1 MIRYL
6 SVLILV
12 VVFSSA
18 CRYDKCTQSF
28 SEQLNLSVL
37 PLWEKKTQIN
47 MASQND
53 NKLVSRLNLE
63 REYKQSIFDR
73 KDFLND
79 LFKKNQLDGYK
90 FESLTIVEFTSNSEK
105 YKQVK
110 YLLASCDLE
119 TRVIKYALNQGK
131 WELTKVRIVN
141 AEKIDRAIKLL
152 SDRSGDIFYES
163 HGIDLLAVTKFRG
176 HHKITVE
183 VFGSISKKQNEALK
197 IMEK

>member
-6 SVLILV
+6 SVIILV
-12 VVFSSA
+12 VIFSSA

-53 NKLVSRLNLE
+53 NRLVSLLNLE
-63 REYKQSIFDR
+63 RAYELTVFDR

-90 FESLTIVEFTSNSEK
+90 FESLAIVEFTSSGER
-105 YKQVK
+105 YMMTK
-110 YLLASCDLE
+110 YLLATCGSE
-119 TRVIKYALNQGK
+119 TRVIKYELNLGK

-141 AEKIDRAIKLL
+141 AEGIDRAIKLL
-152 SDRSGDIFYES
+152 SQRSDDTIYKS
-163 HGIDLLAVTKFRG
+163 YAIDLLAVTKFRG
-176 HHKITVE
+176 HKKITVE
-183 VFGSISKKQNEALK
+183 VFGSISETQNEALK
-197 IMEK
+197 VMEN